1 MNPNIRP
8 LALSQASLPLLS
20 SGLTASLAW
29 CPPPQCTQ
37 KLRTEW
43 AGWLMGL
50 LARKCEQ
57 EPGQH
62 LYSTLT
68 AWPDTQGVVLG

>member
-1 MNPNIRP
+1 MNPNTHP

-20 SGLTASLAW
+20 SGLTASLDW
-29 CPPPQCTQ
+29 CPPSQCIQ

-43 AGWLMGL
+43 AGWFMGL
-50 LARKCEQ
+50 LARRCGQ

-62 LYSTLT
+62 LYSTRT